1 MHIVCPQEAG
11 DILLLTRRQWES
23 DGVEL
28 RRDQK
33 RPQEESD
40 GFGSWNHN
48 NHSTVRALQALVASS
63 STLSPRTPPSLPPHR
78 VTLQY
83 TLKPLP
89 GLLGKRKQLNCDV
102 LSLRGDQGG
111 KKPKDK
117 SKPHGKRGCAADITH
132 PRHGPTP
139 HTNAHTHHATLA
151 EVLFATSSVSSESPT
166 PATST
171 NLLQH

>member
-1 MHIVCPQEAG
+1 MRRAPSAQEAG
-11 DILLLTRRQWES
+11 DILLLTRSQWEA
-23 DGVEL
+23 DGVEH

-48 NHSTVRALQALVASS
+48 NHNTVRPLQALC
-63 STLSPRTPPSLPPHR
+63 SLVFHLPCLHP
-78 VTLQY
+78 VWSLQC
-83 TLKPLP
+83 TLKPP

-117 SKPHGKRGCAADITH
+117 GKPRGKRG
-132 PRHGPTP
+132 
-139 HTNAHTHHATLA
+139 
-151 EVLFATSSVSSESPT
+151 
-166 PATST
+166 
-171 NLLQH
+171 